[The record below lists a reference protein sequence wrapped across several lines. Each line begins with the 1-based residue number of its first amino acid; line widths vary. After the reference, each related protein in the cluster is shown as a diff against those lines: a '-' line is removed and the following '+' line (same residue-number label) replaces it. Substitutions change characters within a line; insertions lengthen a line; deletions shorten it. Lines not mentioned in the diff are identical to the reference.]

1 MSDEELKIIYDKR
14 LKEIDLEIANVK
26 LGLMQNKDKTIIKHA
41 TALLHDLEKERSYY
55 VDNFWKKRDEQ
66 NAISKI
72 IKRK

>member
-14 LKEIDLEIANVK
+14 LKEIDLEIANVRLSIMK
-26 LGLMQNKDKTIIKHA
+26 NKDKKLIKHA